1 MVYFDRVVELLTIVP
16 KQRILNCDETG
27 WKLFPPGIL
36 TWAET
41 GHYNIT
47 REGKVEEK
55 AQITAIATVTA
66 AYTKL
71 PLMFVAQGKTATV
84 EES

>member
-1 MVYFDRVVELLTIVP
+1 MHKE
-16 KQRILNCDETG
+16 CG

-41 GHYNIT
+41 GHDNIT
-47 REGKVEEK
+47 RESKVEEK

-71 PLMFVAQGKTATV
+71 PLMFVTQGKTATV
-84 EES
+84 EESQIGDVGFHWKSNSES

>member
-16 KQRILNCDETG
+16 KQR
-27 WKLFPPGIL
+27 IL